1 MNTMAKKKIKLD
13 LSGGWRDVLEQAID
27 VNDVYAIESDLEDET
42 AMEITDRN
50 CDIFST
56 LIHNIR
62 EDDTILFSPSEI
74 RILFGILMEDFV
86 HMQND
91 LRETYEIL
99 SESIDVIKSY
109 KELVE
114 EIIDEYGLDIDED

>member
-1 MNTMAKKKIKLD
+1 MAKKKIKLD

-50 CDIFST
+50 FIIFSK
-56 LIHNIR
+56 LIHYIR

-74 RILFGILMEDFV
+74 RVLLGILMEDFV
-86 HMQND
+86 HLQND

-114 EIIDEYGLDIDED
+114 EIIDEYGLDIDGD

>member
-1 MNTMAKKKIKLD
+1 MAKKKIKLD

-50 CDIFST
+50 YDIFST

-91 LRETYEIL
+91 LRETREIM

-114 EIIDEYGLDIDED
+114 EIIDEYGLEIDED

>member
-1 MNTMAKKKIKLD
+1 MAKKKIKLD

-42 AMEITDRN
+42 ALEITDRN

-86 HMQND
+86 HLQSD

-114 EIIDEYGLDIDED
+114 EIIDEYGLEIDED

>member
-1 MNTMAKKKIKLD
+1 MAKRTIKLD
-13 LSGGWRDVLEQAID
+13 LSEGWRDVLEQAID
-27 VNDVYAIESDLEDET
+27 VNDVFALESDLEDET
-42 AMEITDRN
+42 ALEITDRN
-50 CDIFST
+50 FIVFSK
-56 LIHNIR
+56 LIHYIR

-86 HMQND
+86 HLQND
-91 LRETYEIL
+91 LRETYGIL

-114 EIIDEYGLDIDED
+114 EIIDEYGLDLDED

>member
-1 MNTMAKKKIKLD
+1 MAKKKIKID
-13 LSGGWRDVLEQAID
+13 LSGGWRDILEEAID
-27 VNDVYAIESDLEDET
+27 VNDVYAIEYDLEDET

-50 CDIFST
+50 FIVFSK
-56 LIHNIR
+56 LIHYIR

-74 RILFGILMEDFV
+74 RVLLGILMEDFV
-86 HMQND
+86 HLQND
-91 LRETYEIL
+91 LRETREIL
-99 SESIDVIKSY
+99 SESIDVVKSY

>member
-1 MNTMAKKKIKLD
+1 MAKKKIKLD

-74 RILFGILMEDFV
+74 RVLLGILMEDFV
-86 HMQND
+86 HLQND
-91 LRETYEIL
+91 LRETREIL
-99 SESIDVIKSY
+99 SESIDVVKSY

-114 EIIDEYGLDIDED
+114 EIIDEYGLDIGMD

>member
-1 MNTMAKKKIKLD
+1 MAKKKIKLD

-50 CDIFST
+50 FIVFFK
-56 LIHNIR
+56 LIHYIR

-74 RILFGILMEDFV
+74 RVLFGILMEDFV
-86 HMQND
+86 HLQND
-91 LRETYEIL
+91 LRETREIL
-99 SESIDVIKSY
+99 SESIDVVKSY

-114 EIIDEYGLDIDED
+114 EIIDEYGLDLDEE

>member
-1 MNTMAKKKIKLD
+1 MAKKKIKLD

-42 AMEITDRN
+42 ALEITDRN
-50 CDIFST
+50 FIIFSK
-56 LIHNIR
+56 LIHYIR

-86 HMQND
+86 HLQND
-91 LRETYEIL
+91 LRETHGIL

-114 EIIDEYGLDIDED
+114 EIIDEYGLEIDED

>member
-1 MNTMAKKKIKLD
+1 MAKKKIKID

-50 CDIFST
+50 FIIFSK
-56 LIHNIR
+56 LIHYIR

-74 RILFGILMEDFV
+74 RVLLRILMEDFV
-86 HMQND
+86 HLQND
-91 LRETYEIL
+91 LRETSEIL
-99 SESIDVIKSY
+99 SESIDVVKSY

-114 EIIDEYGLDIDED
+114 EIIDEYGLDIDGD

>member
-1 MNTMAKKKIKLD
+1 MAKKKIKLD

-50 CDIFST
+50 FIIFSK
-56 LIHNIR
+56 LIHYIR

-74 RILFGILMEDFV
+74 RVLLGILMEDFV
-86 HMQND
+86 HLQND
-91 LRETYEIL
+91 LRETREIL
-99 SESIDVIKSY
+99 SESIDVVKSY

>member
-1 MNTMAKKKIKLD
+1 MAKKKIKLD
-13 LSGGWRDVLEQAID
+13 LSGGWRDVLEQVID

-42 AMEITDRN
+42 ALEITDRN
-50 CDIFST
+50 FDIFST

-86 HMQND
+86 HLQND
-91 LRETYEIL
+91 LRETREIM

>member
-1 MNTMAKKKIKLD
+1 MAKKKIKLD

-42 AMEITDRN
+42 ALEITDRN
-50 CDIFST
+50 FIIFSK
-56 LIHNIR
+56 LIHYIR

-86 HMQND
+86 HLQND
-91 LRETYEIL
+91 LRETYGIL

>member
-1 MNTMAKKKIKLD
+1 MAKKKIKLD
-13 LSGGWRDVLEQAID
+13 LSGGWRNVLEQAID
-27 VNDVYAIESDLEDET
+27 VNNVYAIESDLEDET
-42 AMEITDRN
+42 ALEITDRN
-50 CDIFST
+50 FIIFSK
-56 LIHNIR
+56 LIHYIR

-91 LRETYEIL
+91 LRETREIM

>member
-1 MNTMAKKKIKLD
+1 MAKKKIKLD

-42 AMEITDRN
+42 ALEITDRN
-50 CDIFST
+50 FIIFSK
-56 LIHNIR
+56 LIHYIR

-114 EIIDEYGLDIDED
+114 EIIDEYGLEIDED

>member
-1 MNTMAKKKIKLD
+1 MAKKKIKLD

-62 EDDTILFSPSEI
+62 EDDTILFSLSEI

-86 HMQND
+86 HLQND

>member
-1 MNTMAKKKIKLD
+1 MAKKKIKLD

-50 CDIFST
+50 FIIFSK
-56 LIHNIR
+56 LIHYIR

-74 RILFGILMEDFV
+74 RVLLGILMEDFV
-86 HMQND
+86 HLQND
-91 LRETYEIL
+91 LRETREIL
-99 SESIDVIKSY
+99 SESIDVVKSY

-114 EIIDEYGLDIDED
+114 EIIDEYGLDIGMD

>member
-1 MNTMAKKKIKLD
+1 MAKKKIKLD

-42 AMEITDRN
+42 ALEITDRN
-50 CDIFST
+50 FIIFSK
-56 LIHNIR
+56 LIHYIR
-62 EDDTILFSPSEI
+62 EDDTILFSPSENSI
-74 RILFGILMEDFV
+74 RFGIHIEDFV
-86 HMQND
+86 HLQND

>member
-1 MNTMAKKKIKLD
+1 MAKKKIKLD

-86 HMQND
+86 HLQND
-91 LRETYEIL
+91 LRETREIM

>member
-1 MNTMAKKKIKLD
+1 MAKKKIKLD

-42 AMEITDRN
+42 ALEITDRN
-50 CDIFST
+50 FIIFSK
-56 LIHNIR
+56 LIHYIR

-86 HMQND
+86 HLQND

>member
-1 MNTMAKKKIKLD
+1 MAKKKIKLD

-42 AMEITDRN
+42 SMEITDRN

-74 RILFGILMEDFV
+74 RILFGILMENFV
-86 HMQND
+86 HLQND
-91 LRETYEIL
+91 LRETRIIL
-99 SESIDVIKSY
+99 SESIDVVRAY
-109 KELVE
+109 KEMVE
-114 EIIDEYGLDIDED
+114 QFIDEYGLDLDVN

>member
-1 MNTMAKKKIKLD
+1 MAKKKIKLD

-27 VNDVYAIESDLEDET
+27 VNDVYAIESDHEDET
-42 AMEITDRN
+42 ALEITDRN
-50 CDIFST
+50 FIIFSK
-56 LIHNIR
+56 LIHYIR

-114 EIIDEYGLDIDED
+114 EIIDEYGLEIDED

>member
-1 MNTMAKKKIKLD
+1 MAKKKIKLD

-42 AMEITDRN
+42 ALEITDRN

-86 HMQND
+86 HLQND
-91 LRETYEIL
+91 LRETYGIL

>member
-1 MNTMAKKKIKLD
+1 MININNFPLSFQNFLRKK
-13 LSGGWRDVLEQAID
+13 SA
-27 VNDVYAIESDLEDET
+27 ET

-74 RILFGILMEDFV
+74 RILFGILIEDFV
-86 HMQND
+86 HLQND
-91 LRETYEIL
+91 LTLI
-99 SESIDVIKSY
+99 S
-109 KELVE
+109 
-114 EIIDEYGLDIDED
+114 

>member
-1 MNTMAKKKIKLD
+1 MAKKKIKLD

-42 AMEITDRN
+42 ALEITDRN
-50 CDIFST
+50 FIIFSK
-56 LIHNIR
+56 LIHYIR

-74 RILFGILMEDFV
+74 RILFGILIEDFV
-86 HMQND
+86 HLQND
-91 LRETYEIL
+91 LRETYEIM

-114 EIIDEYGLDIDED
+114 EISDEYGLEIDED

>member
-1 MNTMAKKKIKLD
+1 MAKKKIKLD

-42 AMEITDRN
+42 ALEITDRN
-50 CDIFST
+50 FIIFSK
-56 LIHNIR
+56 LIHYIR

-114 EIIDEYGLDIDED
+114 EIIDEYGLEIDGD

>member
-1 MNTMAKKKIKLD
+1 MAKKKIKLD

-50 CDIFST
+50 FIIFSK
-56 LIHNIR
+56 LIHYIR

-86 HMQND
+86 HLQND

>member
-1 MNTMAKKKIKLD
+1 MAKKKIKLD

-42 AMEITDRN
+42 SMEITDRN

-74 RILFGILMEDFV
+74 RILFGILMENFV
-86 HMQND
+86 HLQND
-91 LRETYEIL
+91 LRETRIIL
-99 SESIDVIKSY
+99 SESIDVVRAY

-114 EIIDEYGLDIDED
+114 QFIDEYGLDIDED

>member
-1 MNTMAKKKIKLD
+1 MAKKKIKLE

-42 AMEITDRN
+42 ALEITDRN
-50 CDIFST
+50 FIIFSK
-56 LIHNIR
+56 LIHYIR

-114 EIIDEYGLDIDED
+114 EIIDEYGLDIDEG

>member
-1 MNTMAKKKIKLD
+1 MAKKKIKLD

-42 AMEITDRN
+42 ALEITDRN
-50 CDIFST
+50 FDIFST

-86 HMQND
+86 HLQND
-91 LRETYEIL
+91 LRETREIM

-114 EIIDEYGLDIDED
+114 EIVDEYGLDIDED

>member
-1 MNTMAKKKIKLD
+1 MAKKKIKLD
-13 LSGGWRDVLEQAID
+13 LSGGWRDVLEQVID

-50 CDIFST
+50 FIVFSK
-56 LIHNIR
+56 LIHYIR

-86 HMQND
+86 HLQND
-91 LRETYEIL
+91 LRETREIL
-99 SESIDVIKSY
+99 SESIDVVKSY

-114 EIIDEYGLDIDED
+114 EIIDEYGLDIGMD

>member
-1 MNTMAKKKIKLD
+1 MAKKKIKLD

-50 CDIFST
+50 FIIFSK
-56 LIHNIR
+56 LIHYIR

-114 EIIDEYGLDIDED
+114 EIIDEYGLDIDEG

>member
-1 MNTMAKKKIKLD
+1 MAKKKIKLD

-42 AMEITDRN
+42 ALEITDRN
-50 CDIFST
+50 FIIFSK
-56 LIHNIR
+56 LIHYIR
-62 EDDTILFSPSEI
+62 EDDTILFSSSEI
-74 RILFGILMEDFV
+74 RILFGILIEDFV
-86 HMQND
+86 HLQND
-91 LRETYEIL
+91 LRETYEIM

-114 EIIDEYGLDIDED
+114 EIIDEYGLEIDED

>member
-1 MNTMAKKKIKLD
+1 MAKKKIKLD

-86 HMQND
+86 HLQND
-91 LRETYEIL
+91 LRETYGIL

>member
-1 MNTMAKKKIKLD
+1 MAKKKIKLD

-91 LRETYEIL
+91 LRETREIM

-114 EIIDEYGLDIDED
+114 EIIDEYGLEIDED

>member
-1 MNTMAKKKIKLD
+1 MAKKKIKLD

-42 AMEITDRN
+42 ALEITDRN

-86 HMQND
+86 HLQND
-91 LRETYEIL
+91 LRETREIM

-114 EIIDEYGLDIDED
+114 EIVDEYGLDIDED

>member
-1 MNTMAKKKIKLD
+1 MAKKKIKLD

-42 AMEITDRN
+42 ALEITDRN

-86 HMQND
+86 HLQND
-91 LRETYEIL
+91 LRETYGIL

-114 EIIDEYGLDIDED
+114 EIIEEYGLDLDDD

>member
-1 MNTMAKKKIKLD
+1 MTKKKIKLD

-42 AMEITDRN
+42 ALEITDRN
-50 CDIFST
+50 FIIFSK
-56 LIHNIR
+56 LIHYIR

-86 HMQND
+86 HLQND
-91 LRETYEIL
+91 LRETYGIL

>member
-1 MNTMAKKKIKLD
+1 MAKKKIKLD

-42 AMEITDRN
+42 ALEITDRN
-50 CDIFST
+50 FIIFSK
-56 LIHNIR
+56 LIHYIR

-114 EIIDEYGLDIDED
+114 EIIDEYGLEIDEE